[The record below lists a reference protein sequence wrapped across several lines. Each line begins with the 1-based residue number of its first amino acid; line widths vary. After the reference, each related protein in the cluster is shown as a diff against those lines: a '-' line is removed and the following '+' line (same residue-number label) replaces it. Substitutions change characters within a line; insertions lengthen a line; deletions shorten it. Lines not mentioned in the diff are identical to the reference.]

1 MGGAA
6 EVGMTRAWRGWSRPV
21 RLTLTALAVLVIAF
35 AVTVTA
41 YRTLKPADTAN
52 TATEPL
58 PSPASPEAVQYG
70 ELAAAPLIVEGR
82 LRIYA
87 EQRRVYADT
96 PVTATRVSTP
106 FWSFRRWPA
115 EVLSVVSIEKSAAG
129 GSTSVVVTKWSD
141 SMIVAL
147 DASTGKMIWQQRVES
162 ESGQTFDGR
171 RDGANTVYRPI
182 GIFTSASSVTHRPVL
197 IVNGKNQAV
206 GFDPWTGKILWT
218 QIFTAHP
225 TCHTVSWTGPTTY
238 LAKDSCAAPAI
249 LEIFD
254 AGTGRK
260 LSQWRPP
267 GASIGRPNVSNW
279 YLQPASCELG
289 ASNCALFKAAAT
301 GDVVGFA
308 AAADGLGK
316 LTPSYYKAGP
326 DGRVTPQPHADKDI
340 VFSVGDNLIKQ
351 VSNDYVWNVSA
362 GTGKRLWMSEVAG
375 RLIAADTG
383 QVYLINAEYQLLVL
397 DLQTGAVTS
406 STELRIRPDDKWVYQ
421 QTYLHDGYLAVER
434 LQSVDSDV
442 DDRYYFSAMPVVL
455 VGV

>member
-1 MGGAA
+1 
-6 EVGMTRAWRGWSRPV
+6 MTKAWRSWSRPV
-21 RLTLTALAVLVIAF
+21 RLALTALAVLVIAF

-52 TATEPL
+52 TATAPV
-58 PSPASPEAVQYG
+58 PSAPSPEAIQYG

-106 FWSFRRWPA
+106 HWSFRRWPA
-115 EVLSVVSIEKSAAG
+115 ELLSIMSIEKSSDG
-129 GSTSVVVTKWSD
+129 GPVSVVVTKWSD
-141 SMIVAL
+141 GVVVGI
-147 DASTGKMIWQQRVES
+147 DASVGKAIWQERVEI
-162 ESGQTFDGR
+162 ESGQTFQGR

-182 GIFTSASSVTHRPVL
+182 GIFTSASSISHRPVV
-197 IVNGKNQAV
+197 IVNGKDQAV

-218 QIFTAHP
+218 HLFTAHP
-225 TCHTVSWTGPTTY
+225 GCHGVSWTGPTTY

-249 LEIFD
+249 LEVFD

-260 LSQWRPP
+260 LSQWRPS
-267 GASIGRPNVSNW
+267 GASLGPPNVSNW

-289 ASNCALFKAAAT
+289 SSNCALFKAAAT
-301 GDVVGFA
+301 GDAVGFT

-316 LTPSYYKAGP
+316 ITPNYYQAGP
-326 DGRVTPQPHADKDI
+326 DGKITPQPYADKDV
-340 VFSVGDNLIKQ
+340 VFSVGGNLVKQ

-362 GTGKRLWMSEVAG
+362 STGKRLWMSEVAG
-375 RLIAADTG
+375 RLIAVDTG
-383 QVYLINAEYQLLVL
+383 NVYLINAEYQLLVL
-397 DLQTGAVTS
+397 NLQTGAVTS
-406 STELRIRPDDKWVYQ
+406 STELRIRPDDEWVFKE
-421 QTYLHDGYLAVER
+421 TYLHDGYLAVER
-434 LQSVDSDV
+434 LQTLDSDV